1 MQNSN
6 VRFKL
11 YKAKKNWISA
21 GLVTTAVLA
30 GLTLGSV
37 KNNDVVAHADSNVQT
52 AQTTAP
58 KQQVTQ
64 GEYDAQKDKVDQ
76 ANNDVQNQTTV
87 VNNDKSALNQASG
100 VNTAVNNVKNIKL
113 GDLKKQVAQ
122 DKPYYDQWQKVDAAQ
137 YQKAQDNLESSTK
150 DLNDAKAAQDTIKQ
164 QQETNKQNL
173 VAAKK
178 DVSDAQAQKT
188 TDVANN
194 APQPKLDDDDAAL
207 NRANETL
214 HQVRQA
220 IVASNDDMKKA
231 QQKQFFAQLAIN
243 QDNETIKNLAGHK
256 EAADRYAK
264 NAAELA
270 QRQADRKNAQKLADD
285 YGQIASDKYY
295 ALKQAQ
301 LDNLLP
307 DADQLADMESKAQA
321 AQDDLKRINSTPKM
335 QNVQTLENNIKGD
348 EHYLGRMQDAL
359 KDAQTNLDHANAQLA
374 AAQKAG
380 KTTDINFW
388 QGKVN
393 TYTQAVKDANDNVAK
408 AQKGLD
414 GWKDKLNQAKD
425 SEYNTLAAEAA
436 KDQDVIDQLAKA
448 KKNLKD
454 AQDLKDTIKPLQDK
468 LAKDQE
474 TLNAMT
480 DAYNREKGILDAM
493 YVSPATPD
501 TPDHGNTDNPS
512 TPDHGN
518 TNNPSTP
525 DHGNTTT
532 DGNGSA
538 INDGNGSAAVNN
550 GSAVN
555 GATTAAATRLT
566 RAEYRAQQNAAA
578 KSNTLPQTGNSESA
592 AAVALGAVSAML
604 GLGLASKKREF

>member
-1 MQNSN
+1 
-6 VRFKL
+6 
-11 YKAKKNWISA
+11 
-21 GLVTTAVLA
+21 
-30 GLTLGSV
+30 
-37 KNNDVVAHADSNVQT
+37 
-52 AQTTAP
+52 
-58 KQQVTQ
+58 
-64 GEYDAQKDKVDQ
+64 
-76 ANNDVQNQTTV
+76 
-87 VNNDKSALNQASG
+87 
-100 VNTAVNNVKNIKL
+100 
-113 GDLKKQVAQ
+113 
-122 DKPYYDQWQKVDAAQ
+122 
-137 YQKAQDNLESSTK
+137 
-150 DLNDAKAAQDTIKQ
+150 
-164 QQETNKQNL
+164 
-173 VAAKK
+173 
-178 DVSDAQAQKT
+178 
-188 TDVANN
+188 
-194 APQPKLDDDDAAL
+194 
-207 NRANETL
+207 
-214 HQVRQA
+214 
-220 IVASNDDMKKA
+220 MKKA

-555 GATTAAATRLT
+555 GGSHAGAVVEAAANGATTAAATRLT

>member
-1 MQNSN
+1 M
-6 VRFKL
+6 
-11 YKAKKNWISA
+11 
-21 GLVTTAVLA
+21 
-30 GLTLGSV
+30 
-37 KNNDVVAHADSNVQT
+37 
-52 AQTTAP
+52 
-58 KQQVTQ
+58 
-64 GEYDAQKDKVDQ
+64 
-76 ANNDVQNQTTV
+76 
-87 VNNDKSALNQASG
+87 
-100 VNTAVNNVKNIKL
+100 
-113 GDLKKQVAQ
+113 
-122 DKPYYDQWQKVDAAQ
+122 
-137 YQKAQDNLESSTK
+137 
-150 DLNDAKAAQDTIKQ
+150 
-164 QQETNKQNL
+164 
-173 VAAKK
+173 
-178 DVSDAQAQKT
+178 
-188 TDVANN
+188 
-194 APQPKLDDDDAAL
+194 
-207 NRANETL
+207 
-214 HQVRQA
+214 
-220 IVASNDDMKKA
+220 
-231 QQKQFFAQLAIN
+231 
-243 QDNETIKNLAGHK
+243 AGHK

-264 NAAELA
+264 NATELA
-270 QRQADRKNAQKLADD
+270 KRQAARKDAQKLADD
-285 YGQIASDKYY
+285 YGQIANSKYD
-295 ALKQAQ
+295 ALKKAQ
-301 LDNLLP
+301 MDNLLP

-335 QNVQTLENNIKGD
+335 QNVQTLESKIKGD

-408 AQKGLD
+408 DQKGLD
-414 GWKDKLNQAKD
+414 GWKDQLNQAKD

-436 KDQDVIDQLAKA
+436 KDQAVIDQLAKA

-468 LAKDQE
+468 LAKDQA

-501 TPDHGNTDNPS
+501 HGNTDNPS

-518 TNNPSTP
+518 TDNPSTP

-550 GSAVN
+550 GSAVNGGSHAGAAVEAAAN

-592 AAVALGAVSAML
+592 AVVALGAVSEML